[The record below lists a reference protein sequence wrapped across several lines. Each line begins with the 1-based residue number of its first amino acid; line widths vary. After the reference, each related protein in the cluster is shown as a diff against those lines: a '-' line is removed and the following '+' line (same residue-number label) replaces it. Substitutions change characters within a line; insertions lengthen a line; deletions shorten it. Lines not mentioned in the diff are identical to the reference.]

1 MKHIFK
7 VGYVILILVLILD
20 LARSFY
26 SLVKL
31 ESVVEPIP
39 PVVEEVEQE
48 EVPEEVVKQEAEPI
62 YTLVQDDDSS
72 VVYVFKGILDDF
84 VTRAEKELQ
93 LVGECGGDDLQ
104 LTELL
109 LNIALDSSVDSERV
123 YKVVTEDNVVICV
136 YRAGKP
142 SAELG

>member
-1 MKHIFK
+1 MKHILK
-7 VGYVILILVLILD
+7 VAYVILILVLILD

-48 EVPEEVVKQEAEPI
+48 EVPEEVVKEPI